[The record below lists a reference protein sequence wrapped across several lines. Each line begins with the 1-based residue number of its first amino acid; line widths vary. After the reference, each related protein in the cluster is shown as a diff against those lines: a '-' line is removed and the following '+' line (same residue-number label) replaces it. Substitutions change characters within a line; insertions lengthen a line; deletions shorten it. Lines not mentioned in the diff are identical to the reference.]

1 MLHKWERMDFA
12 CLGQACGIIF
22 RAGSRS
28 RDKTP
33 YRLAGRGRATSQIL
47 CVCTLQAIWKVCVL
61 VFLAWRARCVFLGH
75 ANSDFSLFFFFFFRD
90 FLKFT
95 LGVPVVLGRRRSW
108 ASQRRLESS
117 EIVSQKALF
126 SYFISWKRSK
136 GSATAN
142 AVFKFAHF
150 VVASAR
156 SDRCPCCANLLFG
169 RLPIGNQHDSLT
181 GSCSDLYSNN
191 VAHGEGDPT
200 SPNEAPTGL
209 SLGGSTADILDIQQT

>member
-1 MLHKWERMDFA
+1 M
-12 CLGQACGIIF
+12 
-22 RAGSRS
+22 SR
-28 RDKTP
+28 
-33 YRLAGRGRATSQIL
+33 L
-47 CVCTLQAIWKVCVL
+47 
-61 VFLAWRARCVFLGH
+61 FLADAVLGH
-75 ANSDFSLFFFFFFRD
+75 LRGDLN
-90 FLKFT
+90 
-95 LGVPVVLGRRRSW
+95 RRRLCH
-108 ASQRRLESS
+108 RKPCFL
-117 EIVSQKALF
+117 
-126 SYFISWKRSK
+126 ISWKRSK

-156 SDRCPCCANLLFG
+156 SDRCPRCANLLFG

>member
-1 MLHKWERMDFA
+1 MATLI
-12 CLGQACGIIF
+12 QIF
-22 RAGSRS
+22 HSS
-28 RDKTP
+28 
-33 YRLAGRGRATSQIL
+33 
-47 CVCTLQAIWKVCVL
+47 
-61 VFLAWRARCVFLGH
+61 
-75 ANSDFSLFFFFFFRD
+75 FFFFFFRD

-156 SDRCPCCANLLFG
+156 SDRCPRCANLLFG

-209 SLGGSTADILDIQQT
+209 SLGGATADILDIQQT